1 MSIFGFPTNEAV
13 LFRRFGLKLNLKNKW
28 ILSAASALFLVLALG
43 AAALH
48 DRALKSMTSTALGA
62 DAAAVELPLFAPED
76 KPLKINL
83 KGLDLRT
90 GKWADF
96 PVTIRQSKS
105 RLNQIKQAV
114 LAFVAQGNRLDIPA
128 GLTVNE
134 VYFTPQEGAVVDVST
149 ANLTAGSM
157 GFYEELLFIR
167 GLIETLTKNFSEVRQ
182 IKLLVNGLDAP
193 TLAGHYALGTTET
206 ATTASATTNS
216 TEDVYGNQ

>member
-1 MSIFGFPTNEAV
+1 
-13 LFRRFGLKLNLKNKW
+13 LKLTKKNKW
-28 ILSAASALFLVLALG
+28 IFAGALGVVLAAVFG
-43 AAALH
+43 AWALH
-48 DRALKSMTSTALGA
+48 GRALKPGESVAA
-62 DAAAVELPLFAPED
+62 DADMGAAELPLFSPDD
-76 KPLKINL
+76 KPVKINL
-83 KGLDLRT
+83 KGLDPRT

-105 RLNQIKQAV
+105 RLNQMKQAV

-128 GLTVNE
+128 GITVNE

-149 ANLTAGSM
+149 AGLTAGSM

-167 GLIETLTKNFSEVRQ
+167 GLIETLTKNFSEVKQ

-206 ATTASATTNS
+206 ATTASAAPNS
-216 TEDVYGNQ
+216 TEDVYGKQ

>member
-1 MSIFGFPTNEAV
+1 
-13 LFRRFGLKLNLKNKW
+13 LKLNLKNKW
-28 ILSAASALFLVLALG
+28 ILSTTSAVFLAAVLG

-48 DRALKSMTSTALGA
+48 DRALKSMAPAVTDA
-62 DAAAVELPLFAPED
+62 DTVELPLFAPED
-76 KPLKINL
+76 KPLKVNL

-105 RLNQIKQAV
+105 RLNQMKQAV

-206 ATTASATTNS
+206 ATTASAATNS
-216 TEDVYGNQ
+216 TEDVYGKQ